1 MTSYII
7 RFTIE
12 DYHIMVQHVL
22 TIISGQHVSTRN
34 NHTMGE
40 KTLISKLKNVLKKQ
54 VSARGPLKIYVRRL
68 EKACPKLRTTALH

>member
-1 MTSYII
+1 
-7 RFTIE
+7 
-12 DYHIMVQHVL
+12 MVQHVL

-40 KTLISKLKNVLKKQ
+40 KTLISKLMKNVLKKQ
-54 VSARGPLKIYVRRL
+54 VSARAPLKIYVRRL